1 MNSKPISKN
10 THLFSINF
18 NSTNS
23 FQVNVELHSI
33 MEPFNDVFNHF
44 TNKNM
49 TNEEFGKRCD
59 ALRDAL
65 ISSRKRLAEHS
76 SQKQDKENSCSQ
88 KQDKE
93 NSCSQKQDNKSSCS
107 QKQDNE
113 KRSCFQ
119 KRDDKNGYYSKKQ
132 DNMKPHFQSRDKKIN
147 NSH

>member
-88 KQDKE
+88 KQD
-93 NSCSQKQDNKSSCS
+93 NKSSCS